1 MSSSFIQRFAFA
13 GALLALAACGSS
25 DDTPTWANPLASV
38 DPFIGTDGMGFNQG
52 QTFVGPTLPF
62 GMVKPG
68 PDSGGFLA
76 RKASSWA
83 HTSGYWYADNKIEG
97 FSQLHFSGTGIED
110 YGNFLFMPTDGMDAE
125 KTDEGGY
132 REKFSHDDE
141 EASPGHYGVTFLES
155 RIRVDLGATAHAAHH
170 RYSFPSTVAAP
181 SVLVDVSHGI
191 GNYPALDGGVTIDAE
206 ARTIEG
212 WMLSAGRFTGED
224 RAFPVHFSARFSK
237 PFSAHGVWQGDSFSP
252 GSMSAE
258 GSTLGAWVEFDAPG
272 EVEVEIGVSYIDAQQ
287 ARVNRSELDN
297 QSFEETQVAS
307 ETAWEEHL
315 GAIEIL
321 GGTKRQQRIF
331 YTALYHS
338 ALMPTQ
344 MSEGDR
350 YVGLDREVHT
360 ESGFTYYSDMSMW
373 DTYRTLHPLM
383 SLLYPARALDFAKT
397 LLAMREDHGTLVRW
411 PLATNETGTMVGS
424 PAAIILADTALRGVT
439 GFDLEAALDVV
450 VADADGVPEITT
462 RPIAC
467 VEHGHCPSDEVGRAT
482 SLTLE
487 YGWADFAIA
496 NLAQALGKP
505 DVATDFRQ
513 RAAAYKQHW
522 DEETGFLRGI
532 NTDGSWAIADFD
544 SQLQSD
550 DYVEGNAW
558 HYLWAVPFDVIGES
572 ELFGGRQ
579 SFVDR
584 LGDFFETSK
593 NTPTP
598 VAGIVTMP
606 DEYYWHGNEP
616 DIHAAFLFALAG
628 MPGLGGQ
635 WVDWVRETRYDDA
648 PIGLAGNDDAGTLS
662 AWYVFASL
670 GIYPLAGSDI
680 YVLCPPIWDESIL
693 HLPGGDLRIVAKRS
707 SADDLVLQ
715 RATLNGQVLDNPWVA
730 HQEIAAGGE
739 LILEMSSEPSNWVVE
754 PYPGIV
760 E

>member
-1 MSSSFIQRFAFA
+1 MSSILNLQFACIA
-13 GALLALAACGSS
+13 ALLALTACGSS
-25 DDTPTWANPLASV
+25 KDVPTWADPLTSV
-38 DPFIGTDGMGFNQG
+38 DPFIGSDGMGFNQG

-68 PDSGGFLA
+68 PDSGGFLF
-76 RKASSWA
+76 RKSSSWA
-83 HTSGYWYADNKIEG
+83 HTSGYWYADDKIEG

-125 KTDEGGY
+125 KTSEIGY
-132 REKFSHDDE
+132 RESFSHDDE

-155 RIRVDLGATAHAAHH
+155 RIRVDLGASAHAAHH
-170 RYSFPSTVAAP
+170 RYRFPESTIEPTVI
-181 SVLVDVSHGI
+181 VDVGHGI
-191 GNYPALDGGVTIDAE
+191 GDYPALDSGVTVDRDAG
-206 ARTIEG
+206 TIEG

-224 RAFPVHFSARFSK
+224 LAFRVYFSAKFSK
-237 PFSAHGVWQGDSFSP
+237 PFESHGVWQDGELSP
-252 GSMSAE
+252 NVSTAE
-258 GSTLGAWVEFDAPG
+258 GIHLGAWVGFDSPG
-272 EVEVEIGVSYIDAQQ
+272 DVEVRIGVSYIDVEQ
-287 ARVNRSELDN
+287 ARTNRSELDN
-297 QSFEETQVAS
+297 QSFDETRLAAES
-307 ETAWEEHL
+307 AWKTQL

-321 GGTKRQQRIF
+321 GGTERQQRIF

-360 ESGFTYYSDMSMW
+360 ASDFTYYSDMSMW

-383 SLLYPARALDFAKT
+383 SLVYPDRALDFAKT
-397 LLAMREDHGTLVRW
+397 LLAMRRDHGKLVRW
-411 PLATNETGTMVGS
+411 PLATNETGTMVGT
-424 PAAIILADTALRGVT
+424 PAAIILADTVLRGVQ
-439 GFDLEAALDVV
+439 GFDIQAAL
-450 VADADGVPEITT
+450 AIAIEDADGVEDVTT
-462 RPIAC
+462 RPPAC
-467 VEHGHCPSDEVGRAT
+467 IEQGYCPSDEVGRAT

-496 NLAQALGKP
+496 NLAEHLGQA
-505 DVATDFRQ
+505 DVAADFRE
-513 RAAAYKQHW
+513 RAASYKQHW

-532 NTDGSWAIADFD
+532 NTDGTWAIRDFD
-544 SQLQSD
+544 SQAQSD

-572 ELFGGRQ
+572 VLFGGRQ
-579 SFVDR
+579 VFVDR
-584 LGDFFETSK
+584 LSDFFEISK
-593 NTPTP
+593 VTPTP

-635 WVDWVRETRYDDA
+635 WVDWVRETRYDDK
-648 PIGLAGNDDAGTLS
+648 PIGIAGNDDAGTLS

-670 GIYPLAGSDI
+670 GIYPLSGSDI
-680 YVLCPPIWDESIL
+680 YVLAPPVWNESVL
-693 HLPGGDLRIVAKRS
+693 HLAGGDLRIVAKRNKPS
-707 SADDLVLQ
+707 DLVLQ
-715 RATLNGQVLDNPWVA
+715 GATLNGEVLENPWVTHEA
-730 HQEIAAGGE
+730 IAGGGE
-739 LILEMSSEPSNWVVE
+739 LILEMSSEPSSWVVE

-760 E
+760 R

>member
-1 MSSSFIQRFAFA
+1 MHSSFIHRSICI

-25 DDTPTWANPLASV
+25 DEAPTWADPLASV

-68 PDSGGFLA
+68 PDSGGFLT

-83 HTSGYWYADNKIEG
+83 HTSGYWYADNQIEG

-110 YGNFLFMPTDGMDAE
+110 YGNFLFMPTDGMNGD

-170 RYSFPSTVAAP
+170 RYNFPDTVAAP
-181 SVLVDVSHGI
+181 AVLVDVGHGI
-191 GNYPALDGGVTIDAE
+191 GDYPALDGGVTVDA
-206 ARTIEG
+206 AAGTIEG
-212 WMLSAGRFTGED
+212 WMLSAGRFTGEAN
-224 RAFPVHFSARFSK
+224 AFPVHFSAKFSK
-237 PFSAHGVWQGDSFSP
+237 PFATQGVWQGESFLP
-252 GSMSAE
+252 GTAQAE
-258 GSTLGAWVEFDAPG
+258 GTKIGAWVEFDSPG
-272 EVEVEIGVSYIDAQQ
+272 KVEVQIGVSYIDLEQ
-287 ARVNRSELDN
+287 ARVNRAELDD
-297 QSFEETQVAS
+297 QSFEETRLAS
-307 ETAWEEHL
+307 ESAWKEHL

-331 YTALYHS
+331 YTSLYHS

-350 YVGLDREVHT
+350 YVGLDGEVHT
-360 ESGFTYYSDMSMW
+360 ESDFTYYSDMSMW

-383 SLLYPARALDFAKT
+383 SLLYPKRALDFAKT
-397 LLAMREDHGTLVRW
+397 LLAMREDHGKMVRW
-411 PLATNETGTMVGS
+411 PLATNETGTMVGT
-424 PAAIILADTALRGVT
+424 PASIILADTALRGVD
-439 GFDLEAALDVV
+439 GFDLAKALE
-450 VADADGVPEITT
+450 VAVEDADGLEGVTT
-462 RPIAC
+462 RPPAC
-467 VEHGHCPSDEVGRAT
+467 VEHGYCPSDEVGRAT

-496 NLAQALGKP
+496 NLADAIGQP
-505 DVATDFRQ
+505 DIASDFRE
-513 RAAAYKQHW
+513 RAGAYKAHW
-522 DEETGFLRGI
+522 DPEVGFFRGV
-532 NTDGSWAIADFD
+532 NTTGSWAIQDFD
-544 SQLQSD
+544 SQLQSG

-558 HYLWAVPFDVIGES
+558 HYLWAIPFDVIGGS

-579 SFVDR
+579 AFVDR
-584 LGDFFETSK
+584 LTSFFETSRD
-593 NTPTP
+593 TPTP

-628 MPGLGGQ
+628 VPGLGGQ

-662 AWYVFASL
+662 AWYVFSSL

-680 YVLCPPIWDESIL
+680 YVLAPPIWNESIL
-693 HLPGGDLRIVAKRS
+693 HLPGGDLRIVAKRAKAS
-707 SADDLVLQ
+707 DLVLQ
-715 RATLNGQVLDNPWVA
+715 RATLNGQELDNPWVT
-730 HQEIAAGGE
+730 HSEIAAGGE
-739 LILEMSSEPSNWVVE
+739 LVLEMSAEPSNWVVE

-760 E
+760 Q